1 MPRIRAESIAEH
13 RALTRSEILQA
24 AQDLFAEFG
33 YEDTSFG
40 DIAAAVGIGR
50 TTLYDYFTDKDDLLA
65 SLVED
70 TLPSTIMGMVSEIP
84 GDLGPSER
92 LRLLTVKMIEFV
104 AVDETLGLLLHRE
117 VPKLSPHA
125 QERVA
130 VAHADLSKEFAEVYR
145 GAVAAGE
152 LKMLPR
158 GLAGR
163 FLNDLIMS
171 AAKALID
178 SKDPQAKLAEITNA
192 AVDLLFHGLA
202 AGPDSAIAQ

>member
-33 YEDTSFG
+33 YEATSFG

-70 TLPSTIMGMVSEIP
+70 TLPATIRAMVADIP
-84 GDLGPSER
+84 PGVGPSER
-92 LRLLTVKMIEFV
+92 LRHLTIKMIEFV
-104 AVDETLGLLLHRE
+104 AVDPTLGLLLHRE
-117 VPKLSPHA
+117 VPKLSPEA

-130 VAHADLSKEFAEVYR
+130 VAHADLSKEFADVYR
-145 GAVAAGE
+145 AAVAAGE
-152 LKMLPR
+152 LKMLPGR
-158 GLAGR
+158 LAGR

-178 SKDPQAKLAEITNA
+178 SNDPAAKLAEVTSA
-192 AVDLLFHGLA
+192 AVDLLFNGL
-202 AGPDSAIAQ
+202 SARPPSR